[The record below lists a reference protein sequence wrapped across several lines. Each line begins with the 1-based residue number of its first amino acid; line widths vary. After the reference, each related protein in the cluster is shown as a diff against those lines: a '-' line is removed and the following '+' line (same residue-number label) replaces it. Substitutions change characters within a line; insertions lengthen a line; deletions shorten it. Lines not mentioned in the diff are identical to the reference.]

1 MNKEEL
7 KNMLKAMS
15 KEDLLEVIVEMQTEE
30 EDSDIHSIDKTK
42 NNRRRG
48 KGHRKKKS
56 NAKRSSTR
64 GRSTKK
70 FGSEK
75 GEKARS
81 GSLDLSGNRPNKFE
95 DFMDN
100 MSLSSSERNELDE
113 AGVADKANSETKKSP
128 RSRGNPMVDVYCM
141 ICEKEDS
148 VSAALV
154 NDPSRY
160 TCNNCCTRR

>member
-48 KGHRKKKS
+48 KGHRKKK
-56 NAKRSSTR
+56 
-64 GRSTKK
+64 GRSTRSRSTKE
-70 FGSEK
+70 FGTGK
-75 GEKARS
+75 GNKARS
-81 GSLDLSGNRPNKFE
+81 GRLDTSGNRPNKFE
-95 DFMDN
+95 DFMEN
-100 MSLSSSERNELDE
+100 TVFSGSERQELE
-113 AGVADKANSETKKSP
+113 QAGAEDKANSEVKKSP
-128 RSRGNPMVDVYCM
+128 RSRTSPMVEVCCM
-141 ICEKEDS
+141 ICEKEES
-148 VSAALV
+148 VSAVLI
-154 NDPSRY
+154 NDISRY